1 MLQFYW
7 ENAIRANW
15 LKLGIIVSVTILVSF
30 LQVVNLGMIIP
41 VVTLL
46 IGEPGDLKSVNIP
59 LLNKLSAYFTP
70 MTKSEG
76 LVALLV
82 LLLLV
87 IVVKNALCVVRSYM
101 SVRLVT
107 GVRFSLSRRLFS
119 HYLGAPY
126 ELQTGRPAGAILH
139 QMWEPPLYVAETM
152 RAGSELL
159 ANALLFIAIGAWMAW
174 ISWKLTLIVT
184 LVAVA
189 GVLLYNTLLQKPL
202 RRISELNYS
211 IIERMMAFL
220 TDVMAGIRQVKA
232 YAAEPRVMHQFDSL
246 VDEIDRLDSRF
257 ARVRYWPS
265 SLHEVFLMVLVA
277 IIIVGTAVVQQL
289 QMGLPHLLAFM
300 LSIIRLGPTI
310 NGITE
315 ARVCILAASKNLE
328 RAESF
333 LATWYSE
340 LNSGN
345 QIPNKKILALTFKH
359 VSFAYPTRLNAP
371 VLQDVSLSFRVGE
384 VTALV
389 GASGAGK
396 STIADLIIRLFSP
409 HKGSIAADG
418 VDIRDFELAAW
429 RRKIGFVSQDTF
441 LFNASIRDNIAL
453 SDPSASWDTVRAAA
467 RLAHIHEFI
476 EGLAEGYETVVGD
489 RGVKLSGGQRQRVA
503 IARALLAGP
512 QIVIFDE
519 ATSALDNLSE
529 RAIQET
535 INELR
540 QGRIVIVIA
549 HRLSTIFNA
558 DKIIVL
564 EAGRVV
570 EEGSHAELMDRGAAY
585 AQLYSV
591 AEP

>member
-1 MLQFYW
+1 
-7 ENAIRANW
+7 
-15 LKLGIIVSVTILVSF
+15 
-30 LQVVNLGMIIP
+30 
-41 VVTLL
+41 
-46 IGEPGDLKSVNIP
+46 
-59 LLNKLSAYFTP
+59 
-70 MTKSEG
+70 
-76 LVALLV
+76 
-82 LLLLV
+82 
-87 IVVKNALCVVRSYM
+87 
-101 SVRLVT
+101 
-107 GVRFSLSRRLFS
+107 
-119 HYLGAPY
+119 
-126 ELQTGRPAGAILH
+126 
-139 QMWEPPLYVAETM
+139 
-152 RAGSELL
+152 
-159 ANALLFIAIGAWMAW
+159 MA
-174 ISWKLTLIVT
+174 V
-184 LVAVA
+184 
-189 GVLLYNTLLQKPL
+189 
-202 RRISELNYS
+202 
-211 IIERMMAFL
+211 
-220 TDVMAGIRQVKA
+220 
-232 YAAEPRVMHQFDSL
+232 
-246 VDEIDRLDSRF
+246 
-257 ARVRYWPS
+257 
-265 SLHEVFLMVLVA
+265 
-277 IIIVGTAVVQQL
+277 
-289 QMGLPHLLAFM
+289 
-300 LSIIRLGPTI
+300 I